1 LQPRLHAALLA
12 GTVALVSATMPAHA
26 QPAPAQTS
34 GAQTSGAQTSGAQKS
49 GSDNSSIWTI
59 QDENSTV
66 TSALFGDHYY
76 TNGLRIS
83 WTSPEDED
91 VPSWVQGL
99 GRALYGAGTQRVSI
113 NIGQNMY
120 TAADDTVT
128 KLNPGDW
135 PNSAQLLVTGSLIQ
149 DTPGTRSTFA
159 VSLGVTGPWAQG
171 EQLQNGFH
179 DLIGQ
184 GHNNGWADQ
193 LHNEPAFELLNERI
207 YRYETGT
214 VFGFETD
221 ILPELTVGLGNI
233 RVYAQ
238 TGATVRFGEGLLSDY
253 GVSRVRPGLS
263 GGDAYNT
270 VQPLA
275 WYVFL
280 GGDGQ
285 AVAHDMAIDGN
296 TFQPSPSAKRVP
308 FVGEFQFGWAVIWHG
323 VRLSYTQVF
332 QSSEIRHQKGGLHQF
347 GSLALGVKF

>member
-1 LQPRLHAALLA
+1 MQSRLQAALLA
-12 GTVALVSATMPAHA
+12 GSVLLASAAVPALAQQA
-26 QPAPAQTS
+26 QP
-34 GAQTSGAQTSGAQKS
+34 QKP

-76 TNGLRIS
+76 TNGLRVS
-83 WTSPEDED
+83 WTSPEDQD

-99 GRALYGAGTQRVSI
+99 GRALYGGGTQRVSI
-113 NIGQNMY
+113 NVGQTMY

-128 KLNPGDW
+128 TLNPGDW
-135 PNSAQLLVTGSLIQ
+135 PNSAQLLATGSLIQ
-149 DTPGTRSTFA
+149 DTPGTRSIFG
-159 VSLGVTGPWAQG
+159 VSLGVVGPWAQG
-171 EQLQNGFH
+171 SQLQNGFH
-179 DLIGQ
+179 NLIGQ
-184 GHNNGWADQ
+184 GTNNGWADQ
-193 LHNEPAFELLNERI
+193 LHNEPAFEVMNQRT
-207 YRYETGT
+207 YRYEMGT
-214 VFGFETD
+214 ILGLETD
-221 ILPELTVGLGNI
+221 ALPELTVGLGNI

-238 TGATVRFGEGLLSDY
+238 TGATFRIGSGLMSDY
-253 GVSRVRPGLS
+253 GVSRVLPGLS
-263 GGDAYNT
+263 GGDAYNV

-285 AVAHDMAIDGN
+285 AVAHDIAIDGN

-308 FVGEFQFGWAVIWHG
+308 FVGEFQVGWAVIWHG
-323 VRLSYTQVF
+323 IRLSYTQVF